1 LRAENRKGENMSYVD
16 AFYDR
21 DKDLISV
28 VERDTKGQRHFKE
41 YPARYVFYYPDPKGK
56 YTSTFGDPLNRV
68 TCKNLKEFHKELRIH
83 SNTKLF
89 ESDINPIFRCLEDN
103 YLNQDAP
110 KLNVAF
116 WDIEVDFDP
125 ERGYASPDDA
135 FMPITAI
142 AVHLQW
148 LDTMVCLAIPPKTM
162 SMEEATKAVEEFPN
176 TMLFDN
182 EADMLST
189 FLDLIED
196 ADVLS
201 GWNSEGFDMPYTVN
215 RIIKVLSKE
224 DTRRLCLWDNLP
236 KKREYEKFGKAAV
249 TYDLIGRV
257 HLDSLELYRK
267 YTYEERHSYRLDAI
281 AEYELGET
289 KTQYEGTL
297 DQLYNNDFKK
307 FIEYNRQD
315 CALLDKLDKKLKF
328 LDLANKLAHENT
340 VLLQTT
346 MGAVAVTE
354 QAIINEAHRR
364 GFIVPNR
371 KKRDESESTQ
381 AAGAYVA
388 YPKKGIH
395 EWIGSVDINS
405 LYPSAI
411 RALNMGPETIVG
423 QLRQDYTK
431 NYIDEQM
438 VRHGKSF
445 AAAWEGLFSSLEYQY
460 VMERN
465 VAKEIVIDWE
475 NGGSDTLTGAQIYD
489 LIFDSNQPW
498 MISAN
503 GTIFT
508 YEKDGIIPG
517 LLARWYAERKDMQKK
532 LKECITAG
540 NKIEEEYWDKRQL
553 VKKINLNSLYGA
565 ILNAGCRFFDQ
576 RIGQS
581 TTLTGRTITKHMASK
596 INEIITGEYDYK
608 GKSIIYGDTDSCY
621 FSAYPVLKKDI
632 DSGKLPWTK
641 ETVVTLYD
649 QIADEVNASFV
660 KLMQD
665 ACHCPKT
672 RGEVI
677 KAGREIVASKGLF
690 ITKKRYAVLYYD
702 KEGKR
707 ADVDGKPGK
716 IKAMGLDL
724 KRSDT
729 PVVIQ
734 DFLSE
739 VLTKVL
745 TGSEKEQVLD
755 YITEFRTEFKTRPGW
770 EKGSPKRAN
779 NITEYE
785 AKEKKQGKANM
796 PGHVRASIN
805 WNTLKRMNGDKYSMS
820 ITDGAK
826 VIVCKIKDNPMAFT
840 SVAYPVD
847 ELRLPTWFKELPF
860 DDAEM
865 ENTVIDEKL
874 ENLIGVLEWDIS
886 QTRSDNNFNKLFDF
900 E

>member
-1 LRAENRKGENMSYVD
+1 MSYVD
-16 AFYDR
+16 AYYNRDSDLISIVER
-21 DKDLISV
+21 DKD
-28 VERDTKGQRHFKE
+28 GNRHYKE
-41 YPARYVFYYPDPKGK
+41 YPAKYLFYYKDPKGK
-56 YTSTFGDPLNRV
+56 FTSINGDTLSRV
-68 TCKNLKEFHKELRIH
+68 TCKNLKDFHKEIKIH
-83 SNTKLF
+83 SNTKLY
-89 ESDINPIFRCLEDN
+89 ESDINVVYRCLEDN

-116 WDIEVDFDP
+116 FDIEVDFDP
-125 ERGYASPDDA
+125 ERGYASPEDA

-148 LDTMVCLAIPPKTM
+148 LDTLVCLAVPPKTM
-162 SMEEATKAVEEFPN
+162 TMEEAQAAVKEFPN
-176 TMLFDN
+176 TYLFDN
-182 EADMLST
+182 EADMLDN
-189 FLDLIED
+189 FLNLIED

-201 GWNSEGFDMPYTVN
+201 GWNSEGFDIPYTVN
-215 RIIKVLSKE
+215 RVTKTLSKE
-224 DTRRLCLWDNLP
+224 DTRRFCLWQQLP
-236 KKREYEKFGKAAV
+236 KKREYEKYGKTAI

-267 YTYEERHSYRLDAI
+267 YTYEERHTYRLDAI
-281 AEYELGET
+281 GEMEIGES
-289 KTQYEGTL
+289 KTVYEGSL
-297 DQLYNNDFKK
+297 DQLYNNDFRK

-328 LDLANKLAHENT
+328 LDLANKIAHENT
-340 VLLQTT
+340 VLLQTA

-364 GFIVPNR
+364 GMIVPNR
-371 KKRDESESTQ
+371 IKREPGSEP

-395 EWIGSVDINS
+395 EWIGSVDLNS

-423 QLRQDYTK
+423 QLRPDYTK
-431 NYIDEQM
+431 SYIDEQM

-445 AAAWEGLFSSLEYQY
+445 AAAWEGLFGSLEYEL

-475 NGGSDTLTGAQIYD
+475 DGHSDTLSGAQIND

-498 MISAN
+498 MLSAN

-508 YEKDGIIPG
+508 YEKEGIIPG
-517 LLARWYAERKDMQKK
+517 LLKRWYAERKEMQAK
-532 LKECITAG
+532 LKECITSG

-565 ILNAGCRFFDQ
+565 ILNPGCRFFDN

-581 TTLTGRTITKHMASK
+581 TTLSGRTIVKHMASK
-596 INEIITGEYDYK
+596 INEIIVGEYDYK
-608 GKSIIYGDTDSCY
+608 GKSVIYGDTDSCY
-621 FSAYPVLKKDI
+621 FSAFPVLKKEI
-632 DSGKLPWTK
+632 ESNQIPWTK
-641 ETVVTLYD
+641 ETVIQLYD
-649 QIADEVNASFV
+649 QVADEVNASFP
-660 KLMQD
+660 KMMSD
-665 ACHCPKT
+665 KFHCPKT

-707 ADVDGKPGK
+707 QDVDGKPGK

-734 DFLSE
+734 DFLSN
-739 VLTKVL
+739 VLEMVL
-745 TGSEKEQVLD
+745 KGADKDSVLE
-755 YITEFRTEFKTRPGW
+755 YITEFRTEFKLRPGW

-779 NITEYE
+779 NITEY
-785 AKEKKQGKANM
+785 ASKEKKAGKANM
-796 PGHVRASIN
+796 PGHVRASLN
-805 WNTLKRMNGDKYSMS
+805 WNTLKRMMGDKYSTS

-826 VIVCKIKDNPMAFT
+826 VIVCKLKDNPMSYT

-847 ELRLPTWFKELPF
+847 ELRLPQWFKDLPF
-860 DDAEM
+860 NDAEM
-865 ENTVIDEKL
+865 ENSVIDEKL
-874 ENLIGVLEWDIS
+874 DNLIGVLEWDIS
-886 QTRSDNNFNKLFDF
+886 STRSDNTFSSLFDF